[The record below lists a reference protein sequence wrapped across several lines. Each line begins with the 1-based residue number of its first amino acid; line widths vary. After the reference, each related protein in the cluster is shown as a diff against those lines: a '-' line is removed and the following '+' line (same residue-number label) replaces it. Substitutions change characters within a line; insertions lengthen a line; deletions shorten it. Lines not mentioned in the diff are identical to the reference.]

1 MNLLSGMHRTNARS
15 HGPLTVLVMAK
26 APEPGLVKTR
36 LTPPLSARQAAELAA
51 AALLDTLDAVED
63 MTNEAPGPV
72 ARVVALQG
80 VLVRAVGGS
89 QIAGRIRIRQA
100 DAAPGWLRIPQRGS
114 TFADRLVLAHAD
126 AAGRGQILQIG
137 MDTPQVTADLLGGAA
152 ATLNSPDVDAV
163 LGPATDGGWW
173 AIGLRDARMARALCD
188 VPMSTPDTAEL
199 TLRALAADDVRV
211 ALLPVLTDVDTA
223 ADALLV
229 AGQAPGTR
237 FARQFRA
244 LTVAGAA

>member
-1 MNLLSGMHRTNARS
+1 MSLLPRLHRTN
-15 HGPLTVLVMAK
+15 PPNPDLLTVLVMAK

-36 LTPPLSARQAAELAA
+36 LTPPFSAQDAAELAS

-63 MTNEAPGPV
+63 MTDRFPGSV

-80 VLVRAVGGS
+80 VLMRAVGGP

-100 DAAPGWLRIPQRGS
+100 DPTSGWLRIPQRGS
-114 TFADRLVLAHAD
+114 TFADRLTLAHAD
-126 AAGRGQILQIG
+126 AAGRGQVLQVG
-137 MDTPQVTADLLGGAA
+137 MDTPQISGDLLAGAA
-152 ATLNSPDVDAV
+152 ATLNRSGVDAV

-173 AIGLRDARMARALCD
+173 AIGLRDARMARALWD
-188 VPMSTPDTAEL
+188 VPMSTPGTFEL
-199 TLRALAADDVRV
+199 TVRALAADGLRV
-211 ALLPVLTDVDTA
+211 AFLPVLTDVDTVADGAVVA
-223 ADALLV
+223 A
-229 AGQAPGTR
+229 QAPGTR